1 MTVIA
6 NVEHK
11 RGWYHGWNIVAVAI
25 LAQIAANGMTVN
37 AFSLFLHDWSAAL
50 NTKISTLQLG
60 LGALGL
66 GSSLLAP
73 FVGILADKYP
83 ARWLFVGGLAGL
95 TLFHIGISFVTV
107 TWQFLALFALV
118 LPLSVVLSTS
128 LTANAVVCRWFVR
141 RRGLALGLTAF
152 GLGVAGAVLPP
163 IIAALMPTFGWR
175 LIWRGAGLIIA
186 FLIIPAVL
194 LVVRDRPAERD
205 GLYYLT
211 GESNVL
217 PHHGA
222 IGTSALGWHD
232 ILTRRNFWLLVIA
245 YLPVLA
251 LYGGCGQNL
260 APIATSQGLSPQTAG
275 ALLSAFSLSYVA
287 STLTMGML
295 SDRFGSRLPLFGVAL
310 STGAG
315 GMIVAFGHG
324 VASLGLGVVLVG
336 LGGGIWPLLAA
347 GVALEFGANAVGRAF
362 GLLTMFIPV
371 VVLVPF
377 IVAKAHE
384 ATGSYAA
391 GLAGLAALA
400 LLGGCACLLM
410 RERQSGGKEG
420 QGSALDPLGPEAP
433 DPIN

>member
-1 MTVIA
+1 MASIA
-6 NVEHK
+6 IAEQR

-25 LAQIAANGMTVN
+25 LAQVAANGMTVN
-37 AFSLFLHDWSAAL
+37 AFSLFLHDWSVTL
-50 NTKISTLQLG
+50 NTNISTLQLG

-83 ARWLFVGGLAGL
+83 ARWLFLGGLIGL
-95 TLFHIGISFVTV
+95 AVFHVGISLVTV

-118 LPLSVVLSTS
+118 LPISVVLSTS

-163 IIAALMPTFGWR
+163 VIAALMPTLGWR
-175 LIWRGAGLIIA
+175 LIWRGAGFMIA
-186 FLIIPAVL
+186 LVIIPAVL

-211 GESNVL
+211 GESGVT
-217 PHHGA
+217 PHHGGR
-222 IGTSALGWHD
+222 GTSTLGWRD
-232 ILTRRNFWLLVIA
+232 ILGRRNFWLLVVT

-251 LYGGCGQNL
+251 MYGGCGQNL
-260 APIATSQGLSPQTAG
+260 VPIATSRGLSPQTAS

-310 STGAG
+310 ATGAG
-315 GMIVAFGHG
+315 GLIVAFGHG
-324 VASLGLGVVLVG
+324 VASLGAGVLLVG
-336 LGGGIWPLLAA
+336 LSGGLWPLLAA
-347 GVALEFGANAVGRAF
+347 SVALEFGANAVGRAF
-362 GLLTMFIPV
+362 GLLTLFVPV

-377 IVAKAHE
+377 VVAKSHE
-384 ATGSYAA
+384 TTGSYAA
-391 GLAGLAALA
+391 GLAGLAVLA
-400 LLGGCACLLM
+400 VLGGCACLLI
-410 RERQSGGKEG
+410 RERQRGAP
-420 QGSALDPLGPEAP
+420 ALL
-433 DPIN
+433 

>member
-1 MTVIA
+1 MTAIT

-25 LAQIAANGMTVN
+25 LAQVAGNGMTVN
-37 AFSLFLHDWSAAL
+37 AFSLFLHDWSVAL

-60 LGALGL
+60 LLALGL
-66 GSSLLAP
+66 GSALLAP

-83 ARWLFVGGLAGL
+83 ARWLFITGLTGL
-95 TLFHIGISFVTV
+95 TLFHIGISFVAV

-152 GLGVAGAVLPP
+152 GLGVAGTVLPP
-163 IIAALMPTFGWR
+163 VIAVLMPTFGWR
-175 LIWRGAGLIIA
+175 MIWRAAGLFIA
-186 FLIIPAVL
+186 FFIIPAVL

-211 GESNVL
+211 GEGGVQ
-217 PHHGA
+217 PHHGSNGA
-222 IGTSALGWHD
+222 SALGWRD
-232 ILTRRNFWLLVIA
+232 ILKRRNFWLLVIT

-260 APIATSQGLSPQTAG
+260 PPIAASRGLSPQTAG
-275 ALLSAFSLSYVA
+275 ALLSAFNLSYVA
-287 STLTMGML
+287 STLTMGVL

-310 STGAG
+310 ATGAG
-315 GMIVAFGHG
+315 GLIVAFGDG
-324 VASLGLGVVLVG
+324 VASLGIGMLLVG
-336 LGGGIWPLLAA
+336 LSGGLWPLLAA

-362 GLLTMFIPV
+362 GLLTLFIPV
-371 VVLVPF
+371 IVPVPF
-377 IVAKAHE
+377 IVAKTYE
-384 ATGSYAA
+384 ATGSYVAALA
-391 GLAGLAALA
+391 GLAGLTM
-400 LLGGCACLLM
+400 LGGSACLLM
-410 RERQSGGKEG
+410 RERQPGVKEG
-420 QGSALDPLGPEAP
+420 QDSALDPLGP
-433 DPIN
+433 

>member
-1 MTVIA
+1 MGSIA
-6 NVEHK
+6 ITEQR

-25 LAQIAANGMTVN
+25 LAQVAANGMTVN
-37 AFSLFLHDWSAAL
+37 AFSLFLHDWSVAL

-83 ARWLFVGGLAGL
+83 ARWLFFGGLIGL
-95 TLFHIGISFVTV
+95 TLFHVGISLVTV

-118 LPLSVVLSTS
+118 LPISVVLSTS

-163 IIAALMPTFGWR
+163 VIAALMPTLGWR
-175 LIWRGAGLIIA
+175 MIWRGAGLIIA
-186 FLIIPAVL
+186 FVIIPAVL

-211 GESNVL
+211 GESGVP
-217 PHHGA
+217 PHHGGR
-222 IGTSALGWHD
+222 GTSTLGWRD
-232 ILTRRNFWLLVIA
+232 ILKSRNFWLLVVT

-251 LYGGCGQNL
+251 MYGGCGQNL
-260 APIATSQGLSPQTAG
+260 VPIATSRGLSPQTASS
-275 ALLSAFSLSYVA
+275 LLSAFSLSYVA
-287 STLTMGML
+287 STLSMGML

-310 STGAG
+310 ATGAG
-315 GMIVAFGHG
+315 GLIVAFGHG
-324 VASLGLGVVLVG
+324 VASLGVGVLLVG
-336 LGGGIWPLLAA
+336 LSGGLWPLLAA
-347 GVALEFGANAVGRAF
+347 AVALEFGANAVGRAF
-362 GLLTMFIPV
+362 GLLTLFVPV

-384 ATGSYAA
+384 STGSYAA

-400 LLGGCACLLM
+400 VLGGCACLLI
-410 RERQSGGKEG
+410 RERQRGGPTL
-420 QGSALDPLGPEAP
+420 S
-433 DPIN
+433 